1 VPFLQPGQTLTPR
14 FRLVSAVGRGG
25 MGEVWSAW
33 DEELT
38 EHVALKVVR
47 TELARQPAMVDL
59 LRHECRSARRLV
71 HPNIVRVYDF
81 HRAGGHAFISMEYIE
96 GYDLERL
103 RGASYQQV
111 IAALLPVLDALTYA
125 HGLGVIHRDVKA
137 SNVLVDTAGVP
148 RLVDFG
154 IAAALNAGGQSPRT
168 GGSPN
173 TMSPQQRAGES
184 PTPADDVYACGA
196 LLRDLLTDPL
206 PPAEPSRRPIAG
218 ALARVIGQCLAESPS
233 DRPGSA
239 AELRRLLEPF
249 LEADRNSTVPPQP
262 NEDTRMPARPSSPA
276 LSRKPRAA
284 SPAGPSSEPAARPGR
299 RKTVPARLIAPV
311 FLLLVAAALA
321 VFLWLPDYT
330 AERHRLAPR
339 PAEEPP
345 TPVVSRTAPEPPP
358 AVPSPVAEVPA
369 VPPATAAPSP
379 EERRAAE
386 DALGGFL
393 KAHAALEA
401 KGIDLWGGEA
411 YAQARDLAARGDEAM
426 RREDFPVAERDYR
439 QATELLAGVAARTGA
454 VLEAA
459 VSAGAR
465 ALDEGDG
472 PGARSAFRIALAIA
486 PEDPRAR
493 RGMARAEKVE
503 EVFRLLAAGE
513 AHERGG
519 RLALAHTDFEAAAGV
534 DPESAP
540 ARAAVARI
548 REAIAADKF
557 RRAMSDGLQA
567 LEDERYPEALAAFQ
581 VAHAFQ
587 PESREV
593 NDGITQA
600 REGIR
605 LERIAGHHRRAKA
618 SERQERWTEAV
629 AQYEAALAIDPTLT
643 FAQEGKARG
652 LHLAE
657 LTARMQHY
665 LDDPGL
671 LSSPRVRQTVATL
684 MGEAAA
690 LVPKGPRFARQLAAL
705 QEQFELAVKPVT
717 LELVSDNATEVVIYR
732 IGRLGRF
739 TSHQL
744 SLRPGTYTIV
754 GSRLGYKDVRRE
766 VTLAAGQPI
775 APVFIAC
782 KETI

>member
-14 FRLVSAVGRGG
+14 FRLVSAVGQGG

-33 DEELT
+33 DQELT

-47 TELARQPAMVDL
+47 PELARQPAIVDL
-59 LRHECRSARRLV
+59 LRQECRSARRLV

-96 GYDLERL
+96 GHDLERL
-103 RGASYQQV
+103 RGGSRQDV
-111 IAALLPVLDALTYA
+111 VRALLPVLDALAYA
-125 HGLGVIHRDVKA
+125 HGLGMIHRDVKA
-137 SNVLVDTAGVP
+137 SNVLVDSAGVP

-154 IAAALNAGGQSPRT
+154 IASALNTGGQALRT
-168 GGSPN
+168 GGSPHS
-173 TMSPQQRAGES
+173 MSPQQRAGES
-184 PTPADDVYACGA
+184 PTPADDIYACGA
-196 LLRDLLTDPL
+196 LLRDLLSGPL
-206 PPAEPSRRPIAG
+206 PLAEPIHDLIPA
-218 ALARVIGQCLAESPS
+218 ALARVIGQCLAEGPS

-239 AELRRLLEPF
+239 LELRRLLEPF
-249 LEADRNSTVPPQP
+249 LETDRNITLPPQP
-262 NEDTRMPARPSSPA
+262 NESTRVPARPSSPA
-276 LSRKPRAA
+276 LSGKPRAA
-284 SPAGPSSEPAARPGR
+284 SPAGPSSEPEARATR
-299 RKTVPARLIAPV
+299 HKTVPARLIAPV
-311 FLLLVAAALA
+311 FLVLVAAALA
-321 VFLWLPDYT
+321 VFLWLPDWT
-330 AERHRLAPR
+330 TERHRLASR
-339 PAEEPP
+339 EADKPP
-345 TPVVSRTAPEPPP
+345 TPVVARTAPGPPP
-358 AVPSPVAEVPA
+358 PEPSPVAEAPA
-369 VPPATAAPSP
+369 VPPATAPSP
-379 EERRAAE
+379 EQRRAAE
-386 DALGGFL
+386 DALAGFL
-393 KAHAALEA
+393 KVHAALEA
-401 KGIDLWGGEA
+401 KGVDLWGGEA
-411 YAQARDLAARGDEAM
+411 YAEALDLAARGDEAL
-426 RREDFPVAERDYR
+426 RREDFPPAERDYR
-439 QATELLAGVAARTGA
+439 QATDLLAGVAARTGA

-472 PGARSAFRIALAIA
+472 AAARSAFRIALAIA
-486 PEDPRAR
+486 PEDPRAQ

-534 DPESAP
+534 DQESAP

-557 RRAMSDGLQA
+557 RRAMSEGLQA
-567 LEDERYPEALAAFQ
+567 LEDKRYPEALAAFR

-593 NDGITQA
+593 NDGITQST
-600 REGIR
+600 EGIR
-605 LERIAGHHRRAKA
+605 LERIADHRRRAQA
-618 SERQERWTEAV
+618 FERQERWTEAV
-629 AQYEAALAIDPTLT
+629 AQYEGALAIDPTLT

-671 LSSPRVRQTVATL
+671 LTSSRVRQTVATL

-690 LVPKGPRFARQLAAL
+690 LDPKGPRFARQLETL
-705 QEQFELAVKPVT
+705 QEQFELAVRPLT
-717 LELVSDNATEVVIYR
+717 LELISDNATEVVIYR

-739 TSHQL
+739 TSHEL

-754 GSRLGYKDVRRE
+754 GSRPGYRDVRRE
-766 VTLAAGQPI
+766 ITLAAGQPI

-782 KETI
+782 EETI